1 MRRLIRPLLLSLGVG
16 ALVVGVS
23 GLIWWNVFLCRG
35 DVCPSV
41 AQFDEYEP
49 AQPARLYAVDGR
61 FIAEVGLE
69 RRSLVRLA
77 DIPAHVVQAFV
88 LTEDKRFYRHG
99 GIDYRRIFGAVWS
112 NVKARGLSEGF
123 STITMQLA
131 RNVFPEQLPSRTRV
145 SGVRDN
151 LLRKFR
157 EMKVARQLEARFPK
171 ERILELYLN
180 QIPLG
185 AGAYGVESAAQRYFG
200 KAVTE
205 LNVAEAAMLAAL
217 PKAPARYNPRRFPD
231 RAIQRRNSVL
241 ELMRRGGAL
250 ADADAST
257 AKAYPLRIVRTVR
270 GGGDVAPY
278 FVEWVRQLLAERYGT
293 RATRQGLR
301 VITSLDLDMQ
311 GAAERA
317 IDRQLR
323 AVEAGVHGPYP
334 HLTYEGYLAR
344 AAGGTDDPVS
354 ADSPYLQ
361 GAFVAIDP
369 RTGGIR
375 ALVGGRDYD
384 DSKFD
389 RATQARRQP
398 GSTFKPF
405 VYAAAVQAGRA
416 PSAVVDDSPIEVSQA
431 DGSLWSPKNFDN
443 TYEGEMSMRRA
454 LFMSRNL
461 PAVKTAMEVGE
472 GAVAD
477 LAHTFGLTTE
487 IPPYPSIALG
497 TAEVQPLELIAAY
510 ATFANLGWRVAPNP
524 LVRVETTDGRVL
536 EEAKAERV
544 QVLTPEAAW
553 LMVDMMK
560 DVVSRGSGTAIRRAG
575 FTLPT
580 AGKTGTTSDYS
591 DVWYVGY
598 TSDLVAGVWMG
609 FDRRRRIKDNAQ
621 GGQLAA
627 PAWAAFMREVYAR
640 RPGAADWARP
650 IGVSAIP
657 VDTRTGQRLPATCP
671 VDGDSVRV
679 EYFLAGTEPAPSGS
693 CRTP

>member
-1 MRRLIRPLLLSLGVG
+1 
-16 ALVVGVS
+16 
-23 GLIWWNVFLCRG
+23 
-35 DVCPSV
+35 
-41 AQFDEYEP
+41 
-49 AQPARLYAVDGR
+49 
-61 FIAEVGLE
+61 
-69 RRSLVRLA
+69 
-77 DIPAHVVQAFV
+77 
-88 LTEDKRFYRHG
+88 
-99 GIDYRRIFGAVWS
+99 
-112 NVKARGLSEGF
+112 
-123 STITMQLA
+123 
-131 RNVFPEQLPSRTRV
+131 
-145 SGVRDN
+145 
-151 LLRKFR
+151 
-157 EMKVARQLEARFPK
+157 MKVARQLESRFPK

-344 AAGGTDDPVS
+344 AAGGADDPVS

-431 DGSLWSPKNFDN
+431 DGSLLPQELRQHLRGRDVDAPRPLHVAQPSGRED
-443 TYEGEMSMRRA
+443 GDGGRR
-454 LFMSRNL
+454 
-461 PAVKTAMEVGE
+461 
-472 GAVAD
+472 
-477 LAHTFGLTTE
+477 
-487 IPPYPSIALG
+487 
-497 TAEVQPLELIAAY
+497 
-510 ATFANLGWRVAPNP
+510 
-524 LVRVETTDGRVL
+524 
-536 EEAKAERV
+536 
-544 QVLTPEAAW
+544 
-553 LMVDMMK
+553 
-560 DVVSRGSGTAIRRAG
+560 
-575 FTLPT
+575 
-580 AGKTGTTSDYS
+580 
-591 DVWYVGY
+591 
-598 TSDLVAGVWMG
+598 
-609 FDRRRRIKDNAQ
+609 
-621 GGQLAA
+621 GGG
-627 PAWAAFMREVYAR
+627 R
-640 RPGAADWARP
+640 RPRAHLRP
-650 IGVSAIP
+650 HH
-657 VDTRTGQRLPATCP
+657 
-671 VDGDSVRV
+671 
-679 EYFLAGTEPAPSGS
+679 
-693 CRTP
+693 